1 MSTLDYARDVT
12 DLARAALPVAYYD
25 LPEYGFPPPPTQ
37 ARYILDLHIKA
48 SRLRSLAAAQQ
59 ALQLA
64 FDAASI
70 AVIHPEAAEDGD
82 PEIIALLLEEPDVV
96 LNLMWAGNGSLK
108 LSFIIDPLTE
118 GGRSRI
124 RLIFYLGLG
133 ITSLLTGGALPAFL
147 ASDLKLSS
155 RSPGRSRITV
165 PKPQPAPSTIASS
178 RRRSSGSVGPRR
190 NRRGIGPART
200 ATRISTSRGLGALP
214 EDGFFHARWRIGR
227 GGA

>member
-25 LPEYGFPPPPTQ
+25 LPEYGFPPPPTEG
-37 ARYILDLHIKA
+37 RYILDLHIKA

-82 PEIIALLLEEPDVV
+82 PEMIALLLEEPDVV

-108 LSFIIDPLTE
+108 LSFIINPLTE

-133 ITSLLTGGALPAFL
+133 IMSLLTGGALPAFL
-147 ASDLKLSS
+147 IGFGLEVVLEIARSLEDHGAETSTRTIDDRELKAALI
-155 RSPGRSRITV
+155 RIGWTPPEQAWHRPG
-165 PKPQPAPSTIASS
+165 
-178 RRRSSGSVGPRR
+178 
-190 NRRGIGPART
+190 
-200 ATRISTSRGLGALP
+200 
-214 EDGFFHARWRIGR
+214 EDGDEEQHVE
-227 GGA
+227 GG